1 MYRVGGS
8 NSILRPYERRSFSSN
23 PRHLVVFQSYREDGC
38 TRSKTRGLCDLRES
52 NPCSSE
58 PQSDDVTNPSQATEE
73 EVGFEPTEPK
83 VLRFSRPVQ

>member
-8 NSILRPYERRSFSSN
+8 NSILRPYERRLFSTN
-23 PRHLVVFQSYREDGC
+23 PRHSW
-38 TRSKTRGLCDLRES
+38 CDLRES